1 MRHSFFPKVFKVLVT
16 VNLILGLF
24 LWFLFS
30 TDYSLVGTIPDILF
44 PPIVG
49 MIAVVSLA
57 VSKTSGKRKRLLVTL
72 LHLPSIIGGG
82 LYILTVLLML
92 VPPFTLGAFF
102 AISEI
107 MGETEIQRAVSP
119 DGARTAYVY
128 FRGVGAYSGGNG
140 RIFVRVKRRM
150 LPFLERDIFYL
161 PRSYAS
167 EDSANYVEWRNNN
180 VLYISETK
188 QEISVGIIETEIPQ
202 VIALPYNIFRILL
215 AMAEQARVNQQQ
227 TIPVRDVPIYPGTI
241 FSDQSQYLERQ
252 NTVFRS
258 FNIER
263 EDIERVVKWYEEVL
277 STPPWTLV
285 KIDRYTETELGLTHI
300 RYCIQ
305 AIRELGNEQRI
316 YYWEFM
322 GSADLSRGVHVNIG
336 SPNPITDTCE
346 RYIES
351 P

>member
-1 MRHSFFPKVFKVLVT
+1 MKGLRSPKFLAI

-44 PPIVG
+44 PPAIGIIAIVSFA
-49 MIAVVSLA
+49 I
-57 VSKTSGKRKRLLVTL
+57 SKAGSKRQRLLITL
-72 LHLPSIIGGG
+72 ACFPSIIGGG
-82 LYILTVLLML
+82 LYVLTVLLML
-92 VPPFTLGAFF
+92 IPPFTLGAFF
-102 AISEI
+102 AASEI
-107 MGETEIQRAVSP
+107 AGETEIQRAISP
-119 DGARTAYVY
+119 DGTRTAYVY

-140 RIFVRVKRRM
+140 RTFVRIRYQI

-167 EDSANYVEWRNNN
+167 EDSTDYVEWQDNNT
-180 VLYISETK
+180 LYISETQ
-188 QEISVGIIETEIPQ
+188 QEISVGVIAAETPQ
-202 VIALPYNIFRILL
+202 VVALPYYIFRVLL
-215 AMAEQARVNQQQ
+215 TMTEQAWVNQKQ
-227 TIPVRDVPIYPGTI
+227 TIPVRDVPIYPGAI
-241 FSDQSQYLERQ
+241 FGDQSQYLEER

-263 EDIERVVKWYEEVL
+263 ENIEQVVKWYKEAL

-285 KIDRYTETELGLTHI
+285 RIDRYTETESGLTYI

-305 AIRELGNEQRI
+305 ARREFENEQRM

-322 GSADLSRGVHVNIG
+322 GGNGLSRGVHVNIG
-336 SPNPITDTCE
+336 SPNPITDTCD
-346 RYIES
+346 RYVES
-351 P
+351 PSP